1 MVVKVEARLGVRIVL
16 MGLVAAATMSQTA
29 LAQGSRS
36 VAQPNRLAPFV
47 PSPQNVVE
55 RMLSAANTKPTDVV
69 YDLGSGDGRV
79 LITAAQ
85 RFGAKAVGIEISPK
99 EAKASQE
106 RIRQLKL
113 DDKIR
118 VIEGDLLKVDLSE
131 ADVVTI
137 YLLTK
142 SNEMLRPN
150 LEKYLKAGARVV
162 SHDYEIRGWVPN
174 RVEEAEAHKRVH
186 KLYVYEM
193 PPIRKPN

>member
-1 MVVKVEARLGVRIVL
+1 MLMAAGVKAGE
-16 MGLVAAATMSQTA
+16 
-29 LAQGSRS
+29 
-36 VAQPNRLAPFV
+36 
-47 PSPQNVVE
+47 
-55 RMLSAANTKPTDVV
+55 VV

-85 RFGAKAVGIEISPK
+85 GFGAKAVGIEISPK
-99 EAKASQE
+99 EVQASLE
-106 RIRQLKL
+106 RVRRLKL
-113 DDKIR
+113 ENRIR

-150 LEKYLKAGARVV
+150 LEKYLKPGARVV

-174 RVEEAEAHKRVH
+174 RVEEAQAHKRLH
-186 KLYVYEM
+186 RLYVYEM
-193 PPIRKPN
+193 PPIKK

>member
-1 MVVKVEARLGVRIVL
+1 MAAKKQAWFGAPLVMA
-16 MGLVAAATMSQTA
+16 GLVSLGTLSQTA
-29 LAQGSRS
+29 PAQTPRA

-55 RMLSAANTKPTDVV
+55 RMLSAANVKPTDVV

-118 VIEGDLLKVDLSE
+118 IVEGDLLKVDLSE

-174 RVEEAEAHKRVH
+174 RVEEAEAHKRIH

-193 PPIRKPN
+193 PPIRKP

>member
-1 MVVKVEARLGVRIVL
+1 MRLRLRIVF
-16 MGLVAAATMSQTA
+16 LVAVASLPAGLA
-29 LAQGSRS
+29 AQGIGVQSGR
-36 VAQPNRLAPFV
+36 VVPKPNQLAPFV

-55 RMLSAANTKPTDVV
+55 RMLQAARVKAGEVV

-85 RFGAKAVGIEISPK
+85 SFGAKAVGIELSPK
-99 EAKASQE
+99 EVQTSQE
-106 RIRQLKL
+106 RIKALKL

-150 LEKYLKAGARVV
+150 LEKYLKPGARVV
-162 SHDYEIRGWVPN
+162 SHDYEIRGWVAN
-174 RVEEAEAHKRVH
+174 RVEEAEAHKRIH
-186 KLYVYEM
+186 RLYVYEM
-193 PPIRKPN
+193 PPTRKP

>member
-1 MVVKVEARLGVRIVL
+1 M
-16 MGLVAAATMSQTA
+16 LVAVASLPAGLA
-29 LAQGSRS
+29 AQGIGVGAGRP
-36 VAQPNRLAPFV
+36 VPKPNQLAPFV

-55 RMLSAANTKPTDVV
+55 RMLQAANVKAGDVV

-85 RFGAKAVGIEISPK
+85 RFGAKAVGVELSPK
-99 EAKASQE
+99 EVKTSQDRVKA
-106 RIRQLKL
+106 LKL
-113 DDKIR
+113 DDRIR

-150 LEKYLKAGARVV
+150 LEKYLKPGARVV
-162 SHDYEIRGWVPN
+162 SHDYEIRGWVAN

-186 KLYVYEM
+186 RLYVYEM
-193 PPIRKPN
+193 PPIRKP